1 MNDAARIR
9 VLVVDDHEV
18 LRLGVGAM
26 LEHEPDFVL
35 VGDAA
40 GGEQAIEDYRRVS
53 PDVVLMD
60 LRMPGLGGVE
70 AIERIRAEFPAA
82 RIVAL
87 STYEGDTDI
96 YRALEAGAQ
105 GYLFKDM
112 LRTEMID
119 TLRAVCRGQRS
130 IPPVVAA
137 RLAEHTPRVELTARE
152 LEVLEYMAKGL
163 RNKEIAFAIGT
174 AEGTVKVHITNIMV
188 KLSAADRTDAVTIG
202 LKRGIIHF

>member
-1 MNDAARIR
+1 MNEHTRIR
-9 VLVVDDHEV
+9 VLIVDDHEM
-18 LRLGVGAM
+18 LRLGVGVV
-26 LEHEPDFVL
+26 LGNEPDL
-35 VGDAA
+35 ALAGEAA
-40 GGEQAIEDYRRVS
+40 NGHEAIESYRKLR

-60 LRMPGLGGVE
+60 LRMPGIGGVE
-70 AIERIRAEFPAA
+70 AIERIRAEFPEA

-112 LRTEMID
+112 LRTQLVS
-119 TLRAVCRGQRS
+119 TLRDVCKGQRS
-130 IPPVVAA
+130 IPPAVAA

-152 LEVLEYMAKGL
+152 LEVLEYVAKGL

-174 AEGTVKVHITNIMV
+174 TDGTIKVHITNLMG
-188 KLSAADRTDAVTIG
+188 KLGAADRTDAVTIG
-202 LKRGIIHF
+202 LRRGIIHL